1 MIKRRDFI
9 AGLGSAAAW
18 PLIARAQR
26 GERMRLVAV
35 LRLGSESEPSSRP
48 NIAALREGLRK
59 LGWIDGGNIRI
70 QLRFAHG
77 DFERARSYADELVL
91 MNPDVILTPDTPIVQ
106 ELQRRTQTIP
116 IVFPSLADP
125 VASGIVPSL
134 ARPGGNTTGF
144 MNPEPAMSAKWLEML
159 KEVAPDLG
167 RVLVMVNAGNV
178 GNTARLRVIEAAASS
193 LGVQVSSANI
203 RAPSD
208 VESAIA
214 AVANEKNVG
223 FIVCPGPPLQDFGKL
238 ISGPAARHHLPSI
251 FPFRFFVTEGGLM
264 SYGAET
270 APMWAQAATYVNR
283 ILNGE
288 KPADLPVVQPTKFEL
303 VINLKTAKTL
313 GLEVPARLLALA
325 DEVIE

>member
-1 MIKRRDFI
+1 MRRRDFV
-9 AGLGSAAAW
+9 AGLGSTAAW
-18 PLIARAQR
+18 PLVARAQR

-35 LRLGSESEPSSRP
+35 LRLSSESDPSSRS

-70 QLRFAHG
+70 QVRFAHG
-77 DFERARSYADELVL
+77 DFERARSYADEFIL
-91 MNPDVILTPDTPIVQ
+91 MNPDVILTGDTPIVQ
-106 ELQRRTQTIP
+106 ELQKRTQTIP

-134 ARPGGNTTGF
+134 AHPGGNTTGF

-159 KEVAPDLG
+159 KEVAPNLS

-178 GNTARLRVIEAAASS
+178 GNTARLKVIEAGASS
-193 LGVQVSSANI
+193 LGVQVSSAHI

-208 VESAIA
+208 VETAIA
-214 AVANEKNVG
+214 AVANEMNVG

-238 ISGPAARHHLPSI
+238 ISGLAARHHLPSI

-270 APMWAQAATYVNR
+270 APMWAQAAAYVNR

-288 KPADLPVVQPTKFEL
+288 KPGDLPVQAPVKFEL
-303 VINLKTAKTL
+303 VINMKTAKAL
-313 GLEVPARLLALA
+313 GLTIPETLLATA
-325 DEVIE
+325 DEVIQ